1 MMLAVGEEEMV
12 GMVLVFGFVLAII
25 SLALWSKH
33 KQARFKLIEKALEST
48 SLDEESR
55 KQLLDGLTSS
65 GWVALLQQQFTFLAR
80 NAIFVVGWLGIFT
93 GIGMASWGGAN
104 DTEELLG
111 IGLLVGFVSL
121 GLVTIPMALRELQ
134 TRRRA

>member
-1 MMLAVGEEEMV
+1 MLAVGEEKIITLM
-12 GMVLVFGFVLAII
+12 LVFTFVLLVIGLSI
-25 SLALWSKH
+25 WSKH
-33 KQARFKLIEKALEST
+33 KHARFKLIEKALEST

-80 NAIFVVGWLGIFT
+80 NVVFVCGWLGIFT

-104 DTEELLG
+104 DIEELLG
-111 IGLLVGFVSL
+111 IGLLVGFIGL
-121 GLVTIPMALRELQ
+121 GVVTVPLALRELQ
-134 TRRRA
+134 DRRRA